1 MSKTIELTGNKF
13 SPVKHNLELIADL
26 CRLAGFKSSYTVIN
40 FRLLKSLATLSQTV
54 QMETTTLAKSEVEMM
69 DIPTFV
75 LDILPQRMTMGS
87 PKPKADEEII
97 AIRAFLAHCL
107 YLPNTAI
114 NKNNMILSFVQ
125 KNMTTDGGND

>member
-26 CRLAGFKSSYTVIN
+26 CKLAGFQSSHTVIN

-75 LDILPQRMTMGS
+75 LDILPQRMTIGS

-125 KNMTTDGGND
+125 KNMTTDGGKD